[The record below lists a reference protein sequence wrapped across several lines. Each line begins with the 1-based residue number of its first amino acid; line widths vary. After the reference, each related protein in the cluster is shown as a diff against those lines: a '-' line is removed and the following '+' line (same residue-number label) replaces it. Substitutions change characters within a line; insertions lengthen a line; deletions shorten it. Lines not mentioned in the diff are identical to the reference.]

1 MRLPNLPTLG
11 LAGTILVD
19 GVATAQAQAMA
30 PPVTTP
36 GPVTID
42 QSDLYSSQRPC
53 ARKCWDSYGT
63 IGYQIANRISCEMKP
78 NVRNECFCR
87 TDLQF
92 SAHTFVGSCVST
104 WCSKVAAD
112 IATATRL
119 YDEYC
124 TANGYVQAGPPETTV
139 GSGTFFLSHL
149 KNSHS
154 PCRFAHRK
162 QRANHAGR
170 DSILYDMP
178 LIISQAYIDPWN
190 SGNQPAS
197 TTGTRAVNPA
207 SRVSTSSSRAAVTGP
222 NEAEQTASEPGNGAG
237 GGGGGTQLGAGEL
250 AGIVIGAIS
259 AVATIAGVIYAR
271 RTLRNRHKN

>member
-1 MRLPNLPTLG
+1 MRLLNPPTLG
-11 LAGTILVD
+11 LAGAILVA
-19 GVATAQAQAMA
+19 GVATAQAQAQATA
-30 PPVTTP
+30 PSATTP

-53 ARKCWDSYGT
+53 ARKCWNSYGT
-63 IGYQIANRISCEMKP
+63 IGYQIANEISCDMKP

-92 SAHTFVGSCVST
+92 SAHTFVASCVNT

-124 TANGYVQAGPPETTV
+124 TANGYVQAAVEAGPPETTV
-139 GSGTFFLSHL
+139 GSG
-149 KNSHS
+149 N
-154 PCRFAHRK
+154 P
-162 QRANHAGR
+162 
-170 DSILYDMP
+170 
-178 LIISQAYIDPWN
+178 
-190 SGNQPAS
+190 PAS

-207 SRVSTSSSRAAVTGP
+207 SRASTGSTGAAVTGP
-222 NEAEQTASEPGNGAG
+222 NEAEQTATERGNGAG

-271 RTLRNRHKN
+271 RTLRNRHKNQAQALSAVAQSTDRVWGGDQGLDGHSQRWW